1 MKHLSLLKNMVL
13 ACGTLV
19 AAVALSS
26 CSSTISPNKAAEKL
40 ASSADV
46 TIFSH
51 NDANRPVN
59 RDCRE
64 AGPIPDRAARAMG
77 AWLRNS
83 TVKKFSYAYPQYYVA
98 MQNPRTGRQ
107 SAWGICSDDHGNL
120 VGILIPRDGV
130 MAWDLPAI
138 GDYRMYVCDT
148 PSRKALGDAVMNS
161 LAEAGYD
168 TYRIDSR
175 KAKGLTQQRYLISK
189 PLSDEAQKR
198 YDMIKKQEEE
208 ALKALA
214 ERTPSASTD
223 SYATDDSSD
232 DEEDSSDEDY
242 SDGSDSGDDSDDS
255 SSDEDSGSDDGFDEL
270 GF

>member
-1 MKHLSLLKNMVL
+1 MKHLSFLKNMAL

-26 CSSTISPNKAAEKL
+26 CSSTISPNKAAERL
-40 ASSADV
+40 GTSADV

-51 NDANRPVN
+51 NDASRPVN

-64 AGPIPDRAARAMG
+64 AGPITDRAARALS

-83 TVKKFSYAYPQYYVA
+83 SVQKFSYAYPQYYVA

-107 SAWGICSDDHGNL
+107 SAWGICSDGHGNL
-120 VGILIPRDGV
+120 VGVLIPRDGV
-130 MAWDLPAI
+130 MAWDLPAV
-138 GDYRMYVCDT
+138 GDYRMYVCNT

-198 YDMIKKQEEE
+198 YDMLKKQEEE

-214 ERTPSASTD
+214 EKNSSEADNSYDTSSDTDEEEESTD
-223 SYATDDSSD
+223 EEVSD
-232 DEEDSSDEDY
+232 DTE
-242 SDGSDSGDDSDDS
+242 SGDDSEES
-255 SSDEDSGSDDGFDEL
+255 SEESSSDDGFDEL